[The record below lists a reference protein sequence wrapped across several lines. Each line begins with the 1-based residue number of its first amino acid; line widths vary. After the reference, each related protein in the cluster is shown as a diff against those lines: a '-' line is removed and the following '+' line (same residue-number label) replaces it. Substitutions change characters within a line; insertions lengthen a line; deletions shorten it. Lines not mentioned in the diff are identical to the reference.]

1 MYLRSN
7 GSHWR
12 HRAAVTALLAAVALV
27 LTTLIPLSP
36 SQAGDA
42 QGTSTT
48 AGATAGSTTEAAAGA
63 GSTSTATT
71 GDDDSTDAAL
81 ALHPAPRSL
90 TWEGPEVDLTGTV
103 ELVTVGDTADSNTAD
118 GDSADT
124 VALVRELVTGSGGT
138 LSASG
143 TAGSPAGSEPEP
155 SAPED
160 SGSEATTPTARVV
173 VGTDGPDAS
182 GYLEGGMSVPEHEEG
197 YLLATT
203 TTDGLPTVTVLGG
216 GPNGLLYAAR
226 TLGQLT
232 QGGVVAGVQASDQP
246 AMDVRGVVEGF
257 YGIPWSH
264 EARLDTLDHMA
275 RWRMNTYVY
284 APKDDV
290 YLRDQWREPYPDE
303 ELDRL
308 SELAE
313 RARARHVEL
322 VVALSPGEDIC
333 YSSQDDLEAVEAV
346 FDQLG
351 EAGVDSFY
359 LALDDTPQT
368 LECEADREVFTD
380 PNPSVALATA
390 QAHLLNHLQTNY
402 VEANGLPDLWTVPT
416 EYTGTQATAYTTAF
430 GQALDDAVQVQWT
443 GEAIVTDNLTT
454 QQATQAA
461 RNYDTTSLVVWDN
474 FPANDGDNQARLFL
488 GAMPARDA
496 TLATAVTGITTNPM
510 IQPYA
515 SRLALAEYASYSW
528 NPAAHDPQAVRDTA
542 VADLVGEDS
551 GLAWETMQAFIDVH
565 EPWEFAAWEATETWE
580 EVDAVTQA
588 LDADDGTALE
598 DSAARLRSR
607 LSLLRDA
614 PTTLASMEEE
624 GFYDD
629 ASPWIEATADW
640 AEAGLAAVDLL
651 VALRAGDAATAQAAS
666 TTMDQAA
673 SRAQQPRAPSLEG
686 TSVVEDAVVPQL
698 GETALSELVDQAAAT
713 WEAR

>member
-1 MYLRSN
+1 MYLRGN

-12 HRAAVTALLAAVALV
+12 HRTAATALLAAAT
-27 LTTLIPLSP
+27 LTLSTLLPVSP
-36 SQAGDA
+36 SQAGETR
-42 QGTSTT
+42 GTS
-48 AGATAGSTTEAAAGA
+48 APGDAAG
-63 GSTSTATT
+63 TSSSDSGTNVTT
-71 GDDDSTDAAL
+71 PAL
-81 ALHPAPRSL
+81 YPAPQSL
-90 TWEGPEVDLTGTV
+90 TWEGPQVDLTGAV
-103 ELVTVGDTADSNTAD
+103 ELVTVGDAADADTAD
-118 GDSADT
+118 GDAADAVT
-124 VALVRELVTGSGGT
+124 LVRELVTGSGGT
-138 LSASG
+138 LSTPG
-143 TAGSPAGSEPEP
+143 TPESPAVADSEA
-155 SAPED
+155 SAPAGA
-160 SGSEATTPTARVV
+160 SPAARVV
-173 VGTDGPDAS
+173 VGTAGPDAS
-182 GYLEGGMSVPEHEEG
+182 GYLEGDRAVPEHEEG

-203 TTDGLPTVTVLGG
+203 TAADGLPTVVVLGG
-216 GPNGLLYAAR
+216 GPDGLFYAAR
-226 TLGQLT
+226 TLGEVT
-232 QGGVVAGVQASDQP
+232 RDGVVAGIQATDEP

-264 EARLDTLDHMA
+264 EARLDALDYMA

-308 SELAE
+308 AELVQH
-313 RARARHVEL
+313 ARSRHVEL

-333 YSSQDDLEAVEAV
+333 YSSQDDLTAVEAV

-359 LALDDTPQT
+359 LALDDTPQS

-380 PNPSVALATA
+380 PDPSVALATA
-390 QAHLLNHLQTNY
+390 QAHLLNHIQTDY
-402 VEANGLPDLWTVPT
+402 VEGNGLPDLWTVPT

-443 GEAIVTDNLTT
+443 GEAVVTDNLTT
-454 QQATQAA
+454 QQAAQAA

-474 FPANDGDNQARLFL
+474 FPANDGDNQSRLFL
-488 GAMPARDA
+488 GAVPARDT
-496 TLATAVTGITTNPM
+496 TLASAITGITTNPM

-528 NPAAHDPQAVRDTA
+528 NPTAHDPQAARDTA

-551 GLAWETMQAFIDVH
+551 GPVWETAQAFIDVH
-565 EPWEFAAWEATETWE
+565 RPWEFAAWEATETWE
-580 EVDAVTQA
+580 EVNAVTQA
-588 LDADDGTALE
+588 LDTDDDTALG

-607 LSLLRDA
+607 LALLRDA
-614 PTTLASMEEE
+614 PTTLASMEER

-629 ASPWIEATADW
+629 VSPWVEATSDW

-651 VALRAGDAATAQAAS
+651 MALRAEDTATAQAAS
-666 TTMDQAA
+666 TTMDQAV
-673 SRAQQPRAPSLEG
+673 SRAEQPRVASLKG

-698 GETALSELVDQAAAT
+698 GETALSELVDYAAAA
-713 WEAR
+713 WQAR